1 MSVKKKKGSASGSE
15 SLDQRTALN
24 LSDLSAGD
32 ENQAPLHDDY
42 EVLILENIALES
54 KLNKNSKSLA
64 IYRDLFEE
72 APAAYL
78 IIDRKGKILRSNRQA
93 SKLFEVG
100 DTGKDGHSIIHYLP
114 ELSRRHFNHLL
125 DAAISSK
132 QTQNTELIFV
142 LPNHRSLISKVNL
155 AAFQDEFTGQTLF
168 RLIITDIADEKT
180 HFSEQLKASESKYRE
195 LAENINEG
203 IYLTE
208 SSYITMV
215 NQPMLNIFGYT
226 LNEVIGKKVW
236 EFVVPEKRTEIRRL
250 FIKKIEIHD
259 ASPVEIECV
268 RKNGDRFWAE
278 IKISIFKDQR
288 KTFGVLSNIN
298 DRKAAESALKESE
311 QKYRSVVTAMNDGI
325 ILRDKN
331 GSVLTWNKAAERILE
346 LQPDEISDLLNIH
359 PEWQAITEDGTPFTS
374 DMHPAMVTLKTG
386 KPQQRVVMGMRTN
399 KGKMK
404 WITINSEPVFRNGE
418 KKPSSVVTSFS
429 DITHQKNTEKKLRD
443 INAIKDKLF
452 GIIAHDLKSPF
463 NAQMALLELLVEEG
477 GSFSAE
483 QRRHFVSML
492 QDSAQHSFSL
502 LDNLLLWSRTQTG
515 RIPFKPVELNLCK
528 IVNEALKAYQL
539 SASLKQIKLIAA
551 DTDANLKVKAD
562 HEMVNTVLRNLISNA
577 IKFTAA
583 GGSVTVSC
591 KSLDS
596 EQVQIAVSDTGAG
609 IPEKTLKKLFTS
621 QNIAST
627 PGTENE
633 KGTGL
638 GLIICKEFVER
649 NGGKIQAKSQ
659 NGKGSTFC
667 FTLKNADLLQ
677 KCTGTCLQNIH
688 EVYHEI
694 ARNDKLRDVF
704 EQQVT
709 ELFHE
714 TFKSFDI
721 ERIES
726 FSTMMKE
733 IVDEYDL
740 HPLRQFIS
748 NMSFDCIERDRNQ
761 ANICFTT
768 FEKLLEQIERERRL
782 RQSWLSRK

>member
-1 MSVKKKKGSASGSE
+1 MPIKKNKDSAAGIE
-15 SLDQRTALN
+15 SIDQRTSLN
-24 LSDLSAGD
+24 LSDLSTGD
-32 ENQAPLHDDY
+32 ENQVPLHDDY

-54 KLNKNSKSLA
+54 KLNKISKSLEF
-64 IYRDLFEE
+64 YRELFEE
-72 APAAYL
+72 SPAAYL
-78 IIDRKGKILRSNRQA
+78 IIDQQGKILRSNRKA
-93 SKLFEVG
+93 SKLFKVK
-100 DTGKDGHSIIHYLP
+100 DTGNNDLSIIPYLP
-114 ELSRRHFNHLL
+114 ELSRKHFLNVLHT
-125 DAAISSK
+125 AISIK
-132 QTQNTELIFV
+132 ETQNTELIFV
-142 LPNHRSLISKVNL
+142 LSNHRSLVSKANIT
-155 AAFQDEFTGQTLF
+155 AFQDEFTGKTLF
-168 RLIITDIADEKT
+168 RLIITDIANEKA

-203 IYLTE
+203 IYLTQ

-236 EFVVPEKRTEIRRL
+236 EFVVPEKRTETRRL
-250 FIKKIEIHD
+250 FIKKID
-259 ASPVEIECV
+259 NYDTSPVEIECM
-268 RKNGDRFWAE
+268 RKNGTRFWAE
-278 IKISIFKDQR
+278 IKISIFNDQH

-298 DRKAAESALKESE
+298 DRKAAESALKDSE

-325 ILRDKN
+325 ILRNKN

-346 LQPDEISDLLNIH
+346 LKPEEISELLNIH
-359 PEWQAITEDGTPFTS
+359 PEWHAIKEDGTPFDS
-374 DMHPAMVTLKTG
+374 EMHPAMVTLKTG
-386 KPQQRVVMGMRTN
+386 KPQQRVVMGMRIT

-404 WITINSEPVFRNGE
+404 WITINSEPVYKNGE
-418 KKPSSVVTSFS
+418 TTPSSVVTTFS

-452 GIIAHDLKSPF
+452 SIIAHDLKSPF
-463 NAQMALLELLVEEG
+463 NAQLAFLELLAEEG
-477 GSFSAE
+477 ASFSPE

-515 RIPFKPVELNLCK
+515 RIPFKPVDLNLCE
-528 IVNEALKAYQL
+528 IVNDALKAYKL
-539 SASLKQIKLIAA
+539 SASLKQIKLIAS
-551 DTDANLKVKAD
+551 DIDANLKVKAD

-591 KSLDS
+591 KSLDN
-596 EQVQIAVSDTGAG
+596 EQVQIAVADTGLG
-609 IPEKTLKKLFTS
+609 IAEKTLKKLFTS
-621 QNIAST
+621 QNITST

-633 KGTGL
+633 KGTGI

-649 NGGKIQAKSQ
+649 NGGKILAKSQ
-659 NGKGSTFC
+659 YGKGSTFC

-677 KCTGTCLQNIH
+677 KCTGTCLNNVH

-694 ARNDKLRDVF
+694 ARNDKLREVF

-709 ELFHE
+709 DLFRE
-714 TFKSFDI
+714 TFKSFDAEIIGDFSKVMKDII
-721 ERIES
+721 E
-726 FSTMMKE
+726 
-733 IVDEYDL
+733 EYEL
-740 HPLRQFIS
+740 EPLRQFIS

-768 FEKLLEQIERERRL
+768 FEKLIDQIEREQRL
-782 RQSWLSRK
+782 RHSWLSRK